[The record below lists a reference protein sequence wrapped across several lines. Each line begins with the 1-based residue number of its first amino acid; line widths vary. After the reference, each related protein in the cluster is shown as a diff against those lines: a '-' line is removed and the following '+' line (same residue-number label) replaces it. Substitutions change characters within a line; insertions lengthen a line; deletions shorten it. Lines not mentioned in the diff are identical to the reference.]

1 MEREAGMSE
10 VRTDPAAP
18 RPRQIL
24 RTLDERV
31 DPRHCAL
38 VVVDVQNDFCHE
50 QGALALGGSDMTLIQ
65 EMVPRLAG
73 SIEAARAAGVPVLFL
88 RIVQSDR
95 TNSDAWESLERDG
108 SNRLVVAGTWG
119 AAYYGQIAP
128 LESEVEIIKHRHSGF
143 NFTPLD
149 SMLRSLGI
157 KTVVLGG
164 VASNVCVEATAR
176 DAADYDYYV
185 VVLSDGSAAARKE
198 LHDAA
203 LYTVDNY
210 LGLTARCDEV
220 GRVWSA
226 AAGSAPPPP

>member
-1 MEREAGMSE
+1 MTEARGDHGGA
-10 VRTDPAAP
+10 R
-18 RPRQIL
+18 RRRIL
-24 RTLDERV
+24 RSLEERV

-50 QGALALGGSDMTLIQ
+50 DGALARAGNDVALVQ

-73 SIEAARAAGVPVLFL
+73 TVEAARAAGVPLFFL

-95 TNSDAWESLERDG
+95 TNSDAWESLEGDG
-108 SNRLVVAGTWG
+108 GNRLVVDGTWG
-119 AAYYGQIAP
+119 AAYYGPIGP
-128 LESEVEIIKHRHSGF
+128 GETEVEIIKHRHSGF

-149 SMLRSLGI
+149 SMLRSLGV

-185 VVLSDGSAAARKE
+185 VLLSDGSAAVRKE
-198 LHDAA
+198 LHDAT
-203 LYTVDNY
+203 LYTVEHY
-210 LGLTARCDEV
+210 LGATARCDEV
-220 GRVWSA
+220 ARVWSA
-226 AAGSAPPPP
+226 APRPA

>member
-1 MEREAGMSE
+1 MTEAHEAAMTPA
-10 VRTDPAAP
+10 RADPARP
-18 RPRQIL
+18 RPRRIL
-24 RTLDERV
+24 RSLDERV

-38 VVVDVQNDFCHE
+38 VVVDVQNDFCHQE
-50 QGALALGGSDMTLIQ
+50 GALARGGSDVTLIQ

-73 SIEAARAAGVPVLFL
+73 PIEAARAAGVPVVFL

-95 TNSDAWESLERDG
+95 TNSDAWESLEGDG
-108 SNRLVVAGTWG
+108 SNRLVVAGSWG
-119 AAYYGQIAP
+119 AEYYGRISP
-128 LESEVEIIKHRHSGF
+128 LDSETEIIKHRHSGF

-176 DAADYDYYV
+176 DAADHDYYV

-210 LGLTARCDEV
+210 LGVTARCDEV
-220 GRVWSA
+220 ARAWSA
-226 AAGSAPPPP
+226 AAGPA